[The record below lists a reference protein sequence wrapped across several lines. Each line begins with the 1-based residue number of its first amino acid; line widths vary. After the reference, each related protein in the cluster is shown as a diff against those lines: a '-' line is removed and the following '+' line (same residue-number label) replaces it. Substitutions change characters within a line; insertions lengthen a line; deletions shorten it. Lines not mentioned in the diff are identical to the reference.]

1 MYFYKLS
8 VVDNIA
14 PDGWLPDVVIV
25 RALRLQ
31 ILKTGMKI
39 ESNFKLFENHLKT
52 LILLSLDHSWSNI
65 RKDFLYFKHFR
76 GFGNLERVSFIFL
89 DRIVPNFV
97 FWRADFVSQLRSI
110 LEMPGAGL
118 VFYVATGNV
127 KWCLWPFFQADPVIP
142 YGRRCRTLMPSLL
155 DFY

>member
-14 PDGWLPDVVIV
+14 PDGCLPDVVIV
-25 RALRLQ
+25 RALRVQ

-110 LEMPGAGL
+110 RNAWGWSCFLPCDCQCETLL
-118 VFYVATGNV
+118 VTFFSGWSCYT
-127 KWCLWPFFQADPVIP
+127 LWEA
-142 YGRRCRTLMPSLL
+142 L
-155 DFY
+155 